1 MKKHGFSIKS
11 DNMEIIP
18 VLGEHSPEG
27 SDAPA
32 KDAIW
37 DADWK
42 IIYHDPGEI
51 NSTEIGHIRFEGKP
65 MLGKAVISF
74 SVIERYRNM
83 GYASR
88 ALKMMRDHLF
98 WRGDIYEIEA
108 KVTLENDPAI
118 HALTRAGFVYRSAEN
133 NDGVKTETY
142 SITKPK
148 SAWSGLYLFIGLIA
162 GLSLGI
168 LMANLL
174 IGLATGVIAGLL
186 TGALLDS
193 RNQKKREDIT
203 GRKE

>member
-1 MKKHGFSIKS
+1 
-11 DNMEIIP
+11 MEIIP

-27 SDAPA
+27 SDASA

-42 IIYHDPGEI
+42 IMYHEPGEL
-51 NSTEIGHIRFEGKP
+51 NSTEIGLIRFEGKP
-65 MLGKAVISF
+65 VLGKVVISF
-74 SVIERYRNM
+74 SVIERYRDR